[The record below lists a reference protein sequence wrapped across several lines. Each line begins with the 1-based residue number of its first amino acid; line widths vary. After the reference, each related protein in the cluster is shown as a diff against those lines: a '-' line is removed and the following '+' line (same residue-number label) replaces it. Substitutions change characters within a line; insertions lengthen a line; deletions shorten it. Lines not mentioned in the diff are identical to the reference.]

1 MPFTNRKNC
10 ASKGQQE
17 KKLKRIIEMKPVI
30 ILGGGIAGL
39 IASVTLARKG
49 IESIVFEKKDYPGHK
64 VCGEYISNEAL
75 PFLKS
80 VNLFP
85 KHIALPQISRFQLS
99 SVQGRSEY
107 LRLKL
112 GGFGISRY
120 AFDSFLYAQALE
132 AGVQVNVNSTVDEI
146 FFANDLFTVRT
157 KSGEYNSSIVLG
169 AFGKR
174 SNIDVKLNR
183 DFIKKRSPYVGVKY
197 HLKVDLPED
206 LISLHNFNGG
216 YCGVSPVENKIV
228 NLCYLC
234 HRDKVRQ
241 FKSLE
246 NLERQALSE
255 NPHLKQIFS
264 SATFLFDKPETINEI
279 NFENKRPVENH
290 ILMIGDAAGLI
301 TPLCG
306 NGMAM
311 AIHSAK
317 IAAEIVSAY
326 VKQNGTRDKLEN
338 EYARQWNSTFRDRL
352 WAGRQIQRLFG
363 SEEASSLA
371 INLAVHIPPLANFIV
386 RNTHGKP
393 F

>member
-1 MPFTNRKNC
+1 MPFTNRKNY
-10 ASKGQQE
+10 ASKGPQE
-17 KKLKRIIEMKPVI
+17 KNVVINIEMKPVI

-49 IESIVFEKKDYPGHK
+49 IESIIFEKKEYPSHK

-75 PFLKS
+75 PFLKL

-85 KHIALPQISRFQLS
+85 EHITLPRISRFQLS
-99 SVQGRSEY
+99 SVKGRSEY
-107 LRLKL
+107 LRLTL

-120 AFDSFLYAQALE
+120 VFDSFLYKEALA
-132 AGVQVNVNSTVDEI
+132 AGVQIKVNTAVEDVT
-146 FFANDLFTVRT
+146 FANDLFTVKT
-157 KSGEYNSSIVLG
+157 KSSEYNSDIVLG

-174 SNIDVKLNR
+174 SSIDVKLNR

-197 HLKVDLPED
+197 HLKVDFPDD

-234 HRDKVRQ
+234 HREKVRQ
-241 FKSLE
+241 FKSLA
-246 NLERQALSE
+246 NLERQVLSE
-255 NPHLKQIFS
+255 NPHLKEIFS

-279 NFENKRPVENH
+279 NFENKAPVENH

-317 IAAEIVSAY
+317 LAAEIVSAY
-326 VKQNGTRDKLEN
+326 LKGKGTRDKLEN
-338 EYARQWNSTFRDRL
+338 EYARQWNSTFRNRV

-363 SEEASSLA
+363 SEKASSLA
-371 INLAVHIPPLANFIV
+371 INLAVNFPPLANFIV

>member
-1 MPFTNRKNC
+1 
-10 ASKGQQE
+10 
-17 KKLKRIIEMKPVI
+17 MKPVI

-39 IASVTLARKG
+39 VASVMLARKG
-49 IESIVFEKKDYPGHK
+49 IECIVFEKKNYPHHK

-80 VNLFP
+80 VHLFP
-85 KHIALPQISRFQLS
+85 DHVVLPRISRFQLT
-99 SVQGRSEY
+99 SVKGKSEY
-107 LRLKL
+107 LNLEL

-120 AFDSFLYAQALE
+120 LFDSFLYAQARE
-132 AGVQVNVNSTVDEI
+132 AGVQIFVNDAVEDVN
-146 FFANDLFTVRT
+146 FANDTFTVKT
-157 KSGEYNSSIVLG
+157 KSNEYSAEIVLG

-174 SNIDVKLNR
+174 STIDAKLNR

-197 HLKVDLPED
+197 HMKLDFPED
-206 LISLHNFNGG
+206 LVSLHNFNGG
-216 YCGVSPVENKIV
+216 YCGVSPVENRIV
-228 NLCYLC
+228 NVCYLC
-234 HRDKVRQ
+234 HREKVRQ
-241 FKSLE
+241 FKSLD
-246 NLERQALSE
+246 NLERQGLSE
-255 NPHLKQIFS
+255 NPHLKEIFS

-279 NFENKRPVENH
+279 NFENKAPVENH

-301 TPLCG
+301 APLCG

-317 IAAEIVSAY
+317 LVSEIVSDHI
-326 VKQNGTRDKLEN
+326 KNNGPRNKLEI
-338 EYARQWNSTFRDRL
+338 EYARQYNITFRNRL

-363 SEEASSLA
+363 SERASSLA
-371 INLAVHIPPLANFIV
+371 VNLAVHFPPLANFIV

>member
-1 MPFTNRKNC
+1 MN
-10 ASKGQQE
+10 
-17 KKLKRIIEMKPVI
+17 PVI
-30 ILGGGIAGL
+30 IVGGGIAGL
-39 IASVTLARKG
+39 IASVALARNG
-49 IESIVFEKKDYPGHK
+49 IKSIVFEKKDYPSHK

-85 KHIALPQISRFQLS
+85 EHIALPQISRFQLS
-99 SVQGRSEY
+99 SVKGRSEY
-107 LRLKL
+107 LKLAL

-120 AFDSFLYAQALE
+120 VFDTFLYAQALE
-132 AGVQVNVNSTVDEI
+132 AGVQIFVNTAIDDVTFSN
-146 FFANDLFTVRT
+146 NHFTVKT
-157 KSGEYNSSIVLG
+157 NSNEYHSDIVLG

-174 SNIDVKLNR
+174 STMDVKLNR

-197 HLKVDLPED
+197 HLKLDFPDD

-216 YCGVSPVENKIV
+216 YCGVGPVENKIV

-234 HRDKVRQ
+234 HREKVRQ

-255 NPHLKQIFS
+255 NPHLKEIFS
-264 SATFLFDKPETINEI
+264 SATFLFTKPETINEI
-279 NFENKRPVENH
+279 NFENKAPVENH
-290 ILMIGDAAGLI
+290 ILMIGDAAGMI

-317 IAAEIVSAY
+317 LAVGIISTHIKE
-326 VKQNGTRDKLEN
+326 KGTRDKLEI
-338 EYARQWNSTFRDRL
+338 EYTRQWNKTFRKRL

-371 INLAVHIPPLANFIV
+371 INLAVHFPPLANFIV